1 MNQDKT
7 TLAVALKYDAPNAP
21 RVTAIGRGELARR
34 IVEIAEANRVP
45 VRENAGLAKALSQ
58 VELDD
63 QIPENLYR
71 AVAEVLSFILRIS
84 GKIK

>member
-1 MNQDKT
+1 MNQPKT
-7 TLAVALKYDAPNAP
+7 TLAVALKYEKPNAP
-21 RVTAIGRGELARR
+21 QVTAVGRSALARQ
-34 IVEIAEANRVP
+34 IVEVAEANKLP
-45 VRENAGLAKALSQ
+45 VRQNEGIAKSLSQ